1 MSEVDIEQRRIAII
15 RLENT
20 VDKIIHYLDS
30 QFGNME
36 YDFEIKSIL
45 DQKNELRRKL
55 RGSASRTKSE

>member
-55 RGSASRTKSE
+55 RGSASKVIA